1 MMKSEMPAEPVD
13 QKKKRLGSRVR
24 VIGDRTGDVLV
35 PGVLHCVLADREQ
48 LHFLCFALRF
58 ALVLALG
65 FGLGFSAGFV
75 LPQ

>member
-1 MMKSEMPAEPVD
+1 MKSEMPAEPVD
-13 QKKKRLGSRVR
+13 QRKAQLGSRVR

-35 PGVLHCVLADREQ
+35 PGVLHCVLAEPEQ
-48 LHFLCFALRF
+48 RPFLCFALRL
-58 ALVLALG
+58 ALVLILG